1 MDSRFFREDN
11 PYNMFMNTVGD
22 LAMLS
27 VAWAVCSLPIVTIG
41 ASTAAACEVARSMQE
56 GRDNGIFRGFWKAFK
71 RRFSTTMAL
80 TAISHA
86 YGRWPHSTC
95 GSFHGSPATPYPWCT
110 ASPWRCSRSSA
121 SHWHSCCR

>member
-41 ASTAAACEVARSMQE
+41 RLPQTTDAQPTLTVSSLR
-56 GRDNGIFRGFWKAFK
+56 NPPNH
-71 RRFSTTMAL
+71 RR
-80 TAISHA
+80 
-86 YGRWPHSTC
+86 
-95 GSFHGSPATPYPWCT
+95 
-110 ASPWRCSRSSA
+110 
-121 SHWHSCCR
+121 